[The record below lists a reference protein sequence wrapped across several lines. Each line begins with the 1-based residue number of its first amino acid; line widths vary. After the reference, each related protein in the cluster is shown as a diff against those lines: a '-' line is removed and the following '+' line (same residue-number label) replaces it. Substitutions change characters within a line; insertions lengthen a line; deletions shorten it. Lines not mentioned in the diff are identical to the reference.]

1 MLTSGLILSFQGD
14 WSVWRTWLLT
24 AEIKKDVDC
33 MNYEK
38 LNCRIDIFSRGQ
50 NVTAYEFW
58 YLIHR

>member
-1 MLTSGLILSFQGD
+1 M
-14 WSVWRTWLLT
+14 LT

-38 LNCRIDIFSRGQ
+38 LNCRIDFFSRGQ